1 MKRCDVCNKTSLLP
15 ENLGK
20 INICKICFLKIN
32 GPAWKYKKIES
43 MHELEKYHEKAI
55 SSALKN
61 DFPKQV
67 IDEINNY
74 FSQKKST
81 MERCDACGEEMLTII
96 KMNDAK
102 ICKKCYSKIES
113 KEWKNKNYTSR
124 EQLDIEKNKIIQIAQ
139 KSNYPKEAI
148 KFINDTFES
157 KVEKNWMYTIDGNAG
172 QILKVYKDYF
182 SINTT
187 NEFDIDGIA
196 EEYAIICSEDHPKK
210 NNQFSKSDAQDI
222 VKGMMGSTGGL
233 VKDILVAGITKK
245 SLTSKGINA
254 MTNKFTNGIE
264 SAITNAVGNAYDET
278 YPEKKDF
285 KQHKGERI
293 YKYTDFEILEFR
305 DVGDDTLGYLKFQN
319 QNTIKNSDYDVLY
332 FYDCDAKDDIIKIM
346 PKVYSYMKKR
356 INKKEKETNKENN
369 SKTETNNS
377 TIIEDIKKFKEL
389 LDMGAITQEEYDK
402 KKKQLLDL

>member
-1 MKRCDVCNKTSLLP
+1 MK
-15 ENLGK
+15 
-20 INICKICFLKIN
+20 
-32 GPAWKYKKIES
+32 
-43 MHELEKYHEKAI
+43 
-55 SSALKN
+55 
-61 DFPKQV
+61 
-67 IDEINNY
+67 
-74 FSQKKST
+74 
-81 MERCDACGEEMLTII
+81 TI
-96 KMNDAK
+96 
-102 ICKKCYSKIES
+102 
-113 KEWKNKNYTSR
+113 
-124 EQLDIEKNKIIQIAQ
+124 L
-139 KSNYPKEAI
+139 
-148 KFINDTFES
+148 
-157 KVEKNWMYTIDGNAG
+157 
-172 QILKVYKDYF
+172 
-182 SINTT
+182 
-187 NEFDIDGIA
+187 
-196 EEYAIICSEDHPKK
+196 K

-285 KQHKGERI
+285 KQHKGERM